1 MELPEPYPAIEFETV
16 EVHRHL
22 RLSDLDTVLALE
34 RKTLVDLNPELRH
47 GTTPGDRYAL
57 RVPANVA
64 ALFDEKIAAL
74 PAYVPPPE
82 VTFARYK
89 VRSGDTLSTIALRHR
104 TTVNAI
110 MRANKIGSRH
120 RIRIGQR
127 LKVPQRGSSTPAV
140 SAKRS
145 GGSRR
150 PQVTH
155 TVRQGDSLWLLASRY
170 GNTVDRIKRD
180 NQLRSN
186 RLTVGQKI
194 EIRTGNA
201 AGSRTYTV
209 QSGDSVGRIAQA
221 QNLSIQKILRANS
234 LSRSSRIY
242 PGQIIQLPN

>member
-1 MELPEPYPAIEFETV
+1 
-16 EVHRHL
+16 
-22 RLSDLDTVLALE
+22 
-34 RKTLVDLNPELRH
+34 
-47 GTTPGDRYAL
+47 
-57 RVPANVA
+57 
-64 ALFDEKIAAL
+64 
-74 PAYVPPPE
+74 
-82 VTFARYK
+82 
-89 VRSGDTLSTIALRHR
+89 
-104 TTVNAI
+104 
-110 MRANKIGSRH
+110 
-120 RIRIGQR
+120 
-127 LKVPQRGSSTPAV
+127 
-140 SAKRS
+140 
-145 GGSRR
+145 
-150 PQVTH
+150 VTH